1 MSMREF
7 LSSHSKLYWS
17 DGPSR
22 RLFEYNIVTGARDA
36 HKLRCAARYISHID
50 NNVIFYSCPN
60 VGIYSLNLISS
71 DTNLVYQDA
80 FLNTLYGDV
89 TSYLNTVYFAREHC
103 VFSVP
108 AGGGGPLTLL
118 SCIPVAQPIQY
129 LTAAH
134 PALQP

>member
-1 MSMREF
+1 MF
-7 LSSHSKLYWS
+7 LFLHSKLYWL
-17 DGPSR
+17 DGTSIW
-22 RLFEYNIVTGARDA
+22 LFEYDIVTEVKDA
-36 HKLRCAARYISHID
+36 HLLRCAARYISHID
-50 NNVIFYSCPN
+50 NNMIFYSCPN

-89 TSYLNTVYFAREHC
+89 TSFLNTVYFAREHC

-118 SCIPVAQPIQY
+118 SCIPGAQPIQY
-129 LTAAH
+129 LTAVH